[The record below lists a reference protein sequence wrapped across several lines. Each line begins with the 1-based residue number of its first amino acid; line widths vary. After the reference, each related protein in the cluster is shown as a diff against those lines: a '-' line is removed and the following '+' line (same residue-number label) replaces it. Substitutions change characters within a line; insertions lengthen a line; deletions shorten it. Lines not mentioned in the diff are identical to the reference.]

1 VLLDASF
8 AEAEDV
14 AARVAEL
21 AGPIETLKRTE
32 IAEIAAPIDG
42 SRESCRSRE
51 CEMGNAVTNSMLARI
66 GDPSVT
72 IAFTNG
78 GGLRASLEAGM
89 VTVGDVLTVLP
100 FQNTLVTMQVSGATL
115 LAALEH
121 GVDGIEDGAGRFPQV
136 GGMRFR
142 LDASVAPGEGRVSE
156 VEVATAGG
164 WEPVDESATYR
175 IVTNDFMAGGGD
187 GYTMF
192 EEDGQEVYDT
202 AIDMAEALAEYLS
215 ANAPYSPSI
224 EGRIVQ

>member
-1 VLLDASF
+1 
-8 AEAEDV
+8 
-14 AARVAEL
+14 
-21 AGPIETLKRTE
+21 
-32 IAEIAAPIDG
+32 
-42 SRESCRSRE
+42 
-51 CEMGNAVTNSMLARI
+51 
-66 GDPSVT
+66 
-72 IAFTNG
+72 
-78 GGLRASLEAGM
+78 
-89 VTVGDVLTVLP
+89 
-100 FQNTLVTMQVSGATL
+100 
-115 LAALEH
+115 
-121 GVDGIEDGAGRFPQV
+121 
-136 GGMRFR
+136 MRFR

-215 ANAPYSPSI
+215 ANAPYSPAI